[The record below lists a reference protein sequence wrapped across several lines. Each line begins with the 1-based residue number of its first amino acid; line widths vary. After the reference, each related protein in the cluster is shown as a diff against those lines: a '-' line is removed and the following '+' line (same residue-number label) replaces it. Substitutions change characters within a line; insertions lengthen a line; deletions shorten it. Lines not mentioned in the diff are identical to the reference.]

1 MVKMGNVWDRT
12 VEVLNGRGGMLAGIA
27 FATLFIP
34 GAVNAAYH
42 AYAPATWT
50 GQLLGALVMLGTT
63 MVALWGQ
70 LALIAASSDPAND
83 RAAAI
88 RHANARWLPTLAVA
102 LALALL
108 FMLVLVPGMGLLAFA
123 GYDLTAMS
131 RGVPQPQLAPG
142 AGLGAVVYFVV
153 ALIAILFAGARMVPL
168 YAVTL
173 HERHGLGAIARA
185 WRLTRRH
192 TWRLVGVVLLFF
204 LVLTIATW
212 AAQSVSGL
220 IARLVLGGD
229 ATATV
234 SFIAATVAQAV
245 SAALTLAAI
254 VFSAQLYVA
263 LLAREA
269 ALHARAATRSEPPI
283 ADA

>member
-27 FATLFIP
+27 FATLFLP
-34 GAVNAAYH
+34 GAINAAYR
-42 AYAPATWT
+42 AYVPATLT

-63 MVALWGQ
+63 VVALWGQ

-83 RAAAI
+83 RAAAT
-88 RHANARWLPTLAVA
+88 RHATARWLPTLAVA
-102 LALALL
+102 MVLALL
-108 FMLVLVPGMGLLAFA
+108 VMLVLVPGMALLAFA
-123 GYDLTAMS
+123 GYDFAAVS
-131 RGVPQPQLAPG
+131 RGMPQSQLSAG
-142 AGLGAVVYFVV
+142 AGLGSILYFMV
-153 ALIAILFAGARMVPL
+153 ALITILFAGARMVPL

-173 HERHGLGAIARA
+173 HERHGLGAIART

-192 TWRLVGVVLLFF
+192 TWRLVGVVLLF
-204 LVLTIATW
+204 LVVLTIATW

-220 IARLVLGGD
+220 IARLLLGGD
-229 ATATV
+229 AIATV
-234 SFIAATVAQAV
+234 TFIAAVVAQAV

-263 LLAREA
+263 LVARDA
-269 ALHARAATRSEPPI
+269 ALQARAVTPPEQPI